1 MRVRVRVLTFKTK
14 WGRTC
19 SSEEKMKERGVRV
32 GAGGAKICRPFG
44 TILRSRRRFFLGI
57 ARLVSGEISK
67 LRYVLLIVCS
77 SRDVII
83 SRYGSQKTKKIDS
96 NLNREIN
103 DRMNDIGYLI
113 NDISCIFL
121 ILKSLSDDFN

>member
-1 MRVRVRVLTFKTK
+1 MGSNMFFRRKNEGTWCSCRGRRSQDLPTF
-14 WGRTC
+14 RHNPQIP
-19 SSEEKMKERGVRV
+19 E
-32 GAGGAKICRPFG
+32 AI
-44 TILRSRRRFFLGI
+44 FLGM

-67 LRYVLLIVCS
+67 LRYVILTVSS

-121 ILKSLSDDFN
+121 ILKSLSDDFD